1 MTGTES
7 LIDKNL
13 ITIIITN
20 LFTLF
25 TIWLKEYWI
34 KRKLSKT
41 SLTPKDRSELFL
53 KLTQTCGQ
61 IRNDLGANGVYIAY
75 FHNGDYYKNG
85 LSIDK
90 FTVVAED
97 YDTKVKT
104 SYTSKYQMINI
115 SYITYLYHRL
125 LTDGRFYMDSILESD
140 TVDSSY
146 KDDLLKR
153 KMSST
158 YAFLIKDGNEKPI
171 GFISLE
177 YSKPSEFKKEY
188 ESCIWKHQL
197 STSRNIKDITQK

>member
-1 MTGTES
+1 MGKHAENATKVAAFLNNANKDILVRVKIVYNDNNYT
-7 LIDKNL
+7 
-13 ITIIITN
+13 
-20 LFTLF
+20 TLPRYTKYTF
-25 TIWLKEYWI
+25 IEPMILPEGE
-34 KRKLSKT
+34 T
-41 SLTPKDRSELFL
+41 SSIVE
-53 KLTQTCGQ
+53 
-61 IRNDLGANGVYIAY
+61 
-75 FHNGDYYKNG
+75 

-140 TVDSSY
+140 TIDSSY

-158 YAFLIKDGNEKPI
+158 YSFLIKDGNEKPV